1 MKRTRL
7 FLVIL
12 LLLMSGCPAARQD
25 PLDGGKGASADS
37 LTALQILQRMIKTYQ
52 AADSYQ
58 DQGILTLSYRYAGEP
73 RKDVSQAAV
82 SWLKPNHL
90 RLRAYQLSLTVDG
103 DKLRAR
109 VADESTNNIGNQ
121 LLVRHA
127 GEGTSLT
134 DLYEDPLVQD
144 VLTGGRGGQP
154 VQLELLMQE
163 NPLETFLGADV
174 SLEKMSAV
182 RIEGHRC
189 DRVAVKTDDGRYE
202 LWIDQQQ
209 FLLRR
214 LVYPA
219 AAFVKDMLEDPQI
232 RDVQLVAELR
242 SAELNPQLGESE
254 FLFRVPEG
262 AKQVEQFVL
271 PPQPLAT
278 DLYGK
283 RVGTFQFQ
291 GLDGTTI
298 SRE

>member
-1 MKRTRL
+1 
-7 FLVIL
+7 
-12 LLLMSGCPAARQD
+12 
-25 PLDGGKGASADS
+25 
-37 LTALQILQRMIKTYQ
+37 
-52 AADSYQ
+52 
-58 DQGILTLSYRYAGEP
+58 
-73 RKDVSQAAV
+73 
-82 SWLKPNHL
+82 
-90 RLRAYQLSLTVDG
+90 RAYQLSLTVDG

-134 DLYEDPLVQD
+134 DLYEDDLVKD

-163 NPLETFLGADV
+163 EPLQSFLEEDV
-174 SLEKMSAV
+174 SLEKMSAA
-182 RIEGHRC
+182 RIEGHMCERL
-189 DRVAVKTDDGRYE
+189 AVKTPGGRYE

-214 LVYPA
+214 LIYPA
-219 AAFVKDMLEDPQI
+219 TSFVKDMLEDPQI
-232 RDVQLVAELR
+232 SDVQLVAELR
-242 SAELNPQLGESE
+242 SAELNPELAENEFALRVSE
-254 FLFRVPEG
+254 E
-262 AKQVEQFVL
+262 AKQVERFVL

-291 GLDGTTI
+291 GLDGKTV
-298 SRE
+298 SRESLAGKVSVLMWFTDHPANRSTVTALDSVAS